1 VSLYQPG
8 FHALVGYTGAISFLT
23 GRNEIAP
30 IIKRSLLMLN
40 TNPSPRTKAISILS
54 DFRQEWQEAA
64 NGKSLLEVEGNIGM
78 VLADLVNS
86 FELASHEQS
95 LVLGPQLF
103 DEMRDILYQPSR
115 N

>member
-1 VSLYQPG
+1 
-8 FHALVGYTGAISFLT
+8 
-23 GRNEIAP
+23 
-30 IIKRSLLMLN
+30 MLN
-40 TNPSPRTKAISILS
+40 MNPGPQTKAISILS
-54 DFRQEWQEAA
+54 KFREEWQEGAS
-64 NGKSLLEVEGNIGM
+64 GKSLLEVEGNIGM

-103 DEMRDILYQPSR
+103 EEMREILYQPSR

>member
-1 VSLYQPG
+1 MVVINGKRTTAIVIRHRGDSVT
-8 FHALVGYTGAISFLT
+8 LVPMKSG
-23 GRNEIAP
+23 
-30 IIKRSLLMLN
+30 K
-40 TNPSPRTKAISILS
+40 LS
-54 DFRQEWQEAA
+54 AKTVAFDEFRQEWQEAA
-64 NGKSLLEVEGNIGM
+64 SGKSLLEVEGNIGM

-103 DEMRDILYQPSR
+103 EEMREILYQPSR